1 MRIERQQT
9 EGAFATF
16 AQRGSGVVIGA
27 PGSGKSYLLRGFA
40 QAQLEEPSAYSLF
53 IPVDR
58 LPEISEA
65 SLSADLGVEGDLFD
79 FLEIE
84 AADSASAY
92 FIIDA
97 LDAARS
103 DRGRAAVLN
112 LVRRAH
118 RQLLPKWR
126 VIVSV
131 RTYDALRSNELEE
144 IFSSAGS
151 VGPDEP
157 AEFRLHGVVCRHF
170 FVPPL
175 TDEEIVSATEIPGL
189 PDIWARATPELQ
201 SILRTPFCLWLLDR
215 IVAGGGEEGIRG
227 LRSEVELL
235 GLFWR
240 LRVDAGSLAVDRRL
254 ILERVTNAMLAARA
268 LSAPTSSVYVSSEHE
283 AWHELHSSE
292 VLTSTTT
299 GPLRTVFSH
308 NILFDYAVSV
318 LSLDTAGSGPRAFLE
333 EEPSR
338 ALFLRPSLNYFF
350 LRLWHHDRPGF
361 WEMLFSISQSER
373 SQVRLFTRVLPP
385 TVVATEA
392 RAVTD
397 LNPLIARLNE
407 DVAAPEIVLR
417 VLQSL
422 RFAGVPRPEV
432 WAPICESF
440 AHRAVTD
447 FVWEL
452 ALVLDRLAQ
461 VDVDADLRG
470 SVGSSARTLL
480 DWAFAQRADNPL
492 ADRLG
497 SVWLVP
503 LVAKTIDTDLN
514 ASSDL
519 LMRVVQ
525 GIGNEAVSV
534 DYAYRLADQLD
545 RVWGP
550 SPELAALLFQ
560 RSFSHFETSEERTQ
574 MGGIVVALTSTR
586 RQDFDMVQFVLKRH
600 APAFL
605 HDQPAHAIPA
615 IVESINAQVRLR
627 ELARRGTEPPTASFS
642 FNGVEATYV
651 RDGSHFWDAGGAV
664 HGDQH
669 ELMDVL
675 VRYLDEF
682 AEADALDA
690 LRDGLN
696 RVGAHAEV
704 AFVWRRL
711 LIVATRRPEKYV
723 SLLRELLLAPPILTG
738 LETVREAAE
747 FLSAALPYLSAGSCL
762 EIENTVV
769 RLAAAEEDVTDAPIG
784 RLIQRF
790 PDERLQTPEGREL
803 KEVTK
808 ENINAQTNRP
818 LVEFQFSS
826 EPFTE
831 EMWLTE
837 QGVNVEDP
845 TVTRLSELAAPI
857 AAFEAQYRNAAPTE
871 DSVTAVLADI
881 ERALDELESAEGI
894 PDAVDDSMW
903 AKLGEAAVVLVRNR
917 ETLTPSQLDAVRQ
930 VLLSC
935 AYGRGPSAETAGDFT
950 FPAWSPDARN
960 EAAQGLPL
968 LEPTPDDEA
977 TISAIRALAGDPVP
991 SVRYLLAAELWRTCD
1006 STPDL
1011 FWDLANRYL
1020 ASETN
1025 AAVLDAVARSLGVV
1039 ATVDRQPQVE
1049 QALRVLLARDDF
1061 AVGEQ
1066 RRFKPEDHLSSLL
1079 VGLAIGRGST
1089 WAQEVIRAPL
1099 ANLPARAVEANGYAW
1114 FVLEFLHVDRVD
1126 IPDFQPSL
1134 QRALDWLT
1142 EAVTHAAVAIRVSHT
1157 LESPSDTVKETFDIV
1172 DEVVT
1177 RLYFNSGV
1185 YERSDRPA
1193 PAQRD
1198 VCAFFDLTRD
1208 LLGVVAEQVGGEYG
1222 TGLPASTA
1230 HHFVELLRG
1239 VVRCDPVAV
1248 THLARQVVA
1257 AAAGAGYAFDSL
1269 ASREVTELVEEL
1281 LADHREVLRDG
1292 QPLDDL
1298 MFLLDTFVA
1307 AGWPEAQHIVFRLE
1321 QIFR

>member
-9 EGAFATF
+9 ESAFETF
-16 AQRGSGVVIGA
+16 VESGDGVVIGA
-27 PGSGKSYLLRGFA
+27 PGSGKSYLLRRFA
-40 QAQLEEPSAYSLF
+40 QAKLEEPSAYALF

-65 SLSADLGVEGDLFD
+65 SLSADLGVDGDLFD
-79 FLEIE
+79 FLESE
-84 AADSASAY
+84 AGDSASAY

-112 LVRRAH
+112 LIRRAR
-118 RQLLPKWR
+118 RQLSPKWR

-131 RTYDALRSNELEE
+131 RTYDALRSNDLEE
-144 IFSSAGS
+144 IFSSAG
-151 VGPDEP
+151 PDEP
-157 AEFRLHGVVCRHF
+157 AEFKLSGVVCRHF

-175 TDEEIVSATEIPGL
+175 TDEEILSATEIPGL
-189 PDIWARATPELQ
+189 PDIWAAATPELR
-201 SILRTPFCLWLLDR
+201 SILHTPFCLWLLDR
-215 IVAGGGEEGIRG
+215 IVAGGGEDEIRG

-240 LRVDAGSLAVDRRL
+240 LRVDVSSLAVDRRMT
-254 ILERVTNAMLAARA
+254 LERVTNALLAERA
-268 LSAPTSSVYVSSEHE
+268 LSVPTSAVYVSSEHE

-299 GPLRTVFSH
+299 GPSRTAFGH
-308 NILFDYAVSV
+308 NILFDYAVSI
-318 LSLDTAGSGPRAFLE
+318 LALDTAGSGPRAFLE

-350 LRLWHHDRPGF
+350 LRLWHHDRPSF
-361 WEMLFSISQSER
+361 WSMLFSISQSER

-392 RAVTD
+392 RAAAD
-397 LNPLIARLNE
+397 LDPLVARLSDDE
-407 DVAAPEIVLR
+407 SASEIVLR
-417 VLQSL
+417 VLQSV
-422 RFAGVPRPEV
+422 RFAGVPRPEI
-432 WAPICESF
+432 WAPVCERL
-440 AHRAVTD
+440 ANRVVND

-452 ALVLDRLAQ
+452 ALVLDRLNQ
-461 VDVDADLRG
+461 VDEDSDLRV
-470 SVGSSARTLL
+470 SVGASARTLL
-480 DWAFAQRADNPL
+480 DWAFAERADNPL

-503 LVAKTIDTDLN
+503 LVAKTIDTDLD
-514 ASSDL
+514 ASNDL
-519 LMRVVQ
+519 LMQVVE
-525 GIGNEAVSV
+525 GIGDEAVSV
-534 DYAYRLADQLD
+534 DYAYRLADHLD
-545 RVWGP
+545 HIWGAR
-550 SPELAALLFQ
+550 PELAALLFQ
-560 RSFSHFETSEERTQ
+560 RSFSHIEVSEERTQ
-574 MGGIVVALTSTR
+574 MGGIVVALSSTR

-600 APAFL
+600 ASAFL
-605 HDQPAHAIPA
+605 RDQPIHAIPA
-615 IVESINAQVRLR
+615 VVESINAQVRLR
-627 ELARRGTEPPTASFS
+627 ELARREAEPPTASFS
-642 FNGVEATYV
+642 FNGTDATYV

-664 HGDQH
+664 HRDQH
-669 ELMDVL
+669 ELMDV
-675 VRYLDEF
+675 VVQYLDEF
-682 AEADALDA
+682 ADVDALDA
-690 LRDGLN
+690 LRDALSQ
-696 RVGAHAEV
+696 VGAHASM

-711 LIVATRRPEKYV
+711 LTMAARRPGTYT
-723 SLLRELLLAPPILTG
+723 SLLFELLLAPPILTG

-747 FLSAALPYLSAGSCL
+747 FLSVALPYLSAASCL
-762 EIENTVV
+762 EIENAVV
-769 RLAAAEEDVTDAPIG
+769 RLAETEEELTDAPIG

-790 PDERLQTPEGREL
+790 PDERLQTPEGRRL
-803 KEVTK
+803 KEATRDS
-808 ENINAQTNRP
+808 ITAQTNRP
-818 LVEFQFSS
+818 LVEFHFSS
-826 EPFTE
+826 EPFTD
-831 EMWLTE
+831 EMWLSE

-845 TVTRLSELAAPI
+845 IVTRLSELAAPI
-857 AAFEAQYRNAAPTE
+857 AAFEDEYRNATPTE
-871 DSVTAVLADI
+871 ESVTAVLADI
-881 ERALDELESAEGI
+881 QRVLDELGSAEGV
-894 PDAVDDSMW
+894 PDALDDSTW
-903 AKLGEAAVVLVRNR
+903 AKLGGAAALLIHHR
-917 ETLTPSQLDAVRQ
+917 EMLDPSQLDAVRH
-930 VLLSC
+930 VLVSC
-935 AYGRGPSAETAGDFT
+935 AYGRAPSEETAGDFT
-950 FPAWSPDARN
+950 FPAWSPAARN

-968 LEPTPDDEA
+968 LAPTSDDEA
-977 TISAIRALAGDPVP
+977 VIEAIRALAADPVP
-991 SVRYLLAAELWRTCD
+991 SVRYLLAVELWRLCD
-1006 STPDL
+1006 STPGL
-1011 FWDLANRYL
+1011 FWDIVNTYL

-1025 AAVLDAVARSLGVV
+1025 AAVLDAVARSLGAV

-1049 QALRVLLARDDF
+1049 DALQVLLAREDF

-1089 WAQEVIRAPL
+1089 WAQEVIRRPL
-1099 ANLPARAVEANGYAW
+1099 ANLPTRAVETNGYAW
-1114 FVLEFLHVDRVD
+1114 FALEFLHVDRVD
-1126 IPDFQPSL
+1126 IPDFQPSS
-1134 QRALDWLT
+1134 QRALNWLVD
-1142 EAVTHAAVAIRVSHT
+1142 AVTQAAEAIRASRT
-1157 LESPSDTVKETFDIV
+1157 LESPPETLKETFEIV

-1185 YERSDRPA
+1185 YERSDHPA
-1193 PAQRD
+1193 PAHRD

-1208 LLGVVAEQVGGEYG
+1208 LLVVVAEQVGGEHG

-1239 VVRCDPVAV
+1239 VVRCDPVTV
-1248 THLARQVVA
+1248 THLARLVVE

-1269 ASREVTELVEEL
+1269 ASREVTTLVEEL